1 MSLAAA
7 LGCQGKADS
16 ADPTL
21 PQMIEAREGGSL
33 LASVRPGRPCRAT
46 IGPNEM
52 IVGGPPLVSQLGD
65 TRWTGETT
73 KTGTLVSRDN
83 ALVARF
89 FPVGDAA
96 AAGIYDPTG
105 VAMERIALEAGKVT
119 VTDASSRITHTLAVK
134 AAGSVA
140 NAVAV
145 DDGKTTIT
153 GTDDLVLAALIGT
166 TDVAPE
172 LRMLAACERVLVQR
186 HKQVP

>member
-73 KTGTLVSRDN
+73 KTGTLVSRDGVF
-83 ALVARF
+83 VARM

-119 VTDASSRITHTLAVK
+119 VTDASSRITHTLVVK
-134 AAGSVA
+134 DKAI
-140 NAVAV
+140 AV